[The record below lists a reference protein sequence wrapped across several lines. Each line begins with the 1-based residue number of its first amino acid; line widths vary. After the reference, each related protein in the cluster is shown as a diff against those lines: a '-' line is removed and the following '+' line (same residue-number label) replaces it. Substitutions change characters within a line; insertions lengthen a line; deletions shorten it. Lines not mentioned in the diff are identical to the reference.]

1 MHGLFLPAGGQM
13 SIRAMVS
20 VFDFAPLEWD
30 TSTRLVAL
38 VLADHVNDSTGE
50 CHPSIGRV
58 AYRSGLST
66 RQVRR
71 IIARLEADNVIKR
84 ITRYENNRQT
94 SNTYVWTNLVDIPLG
109 GDTHDRG
116 RGDAHDTLRG
126 DTHVR
131 DGGDTDVIQ
140 NPNRNTPNKP

>member
-1 MHGLFLPAGGQM
+1 M

-30 TSTRLVAL
+30 ASTRLVAL
-38 VLADHVNDSTGE
+38 IIADHVNDSTGE

-71 IIARLEADNVIKR
+71 IIARLEADNVVKR
-84 ITRYENNRQT
+84 ITRFENNRQT
-94 SNTYVWTNLVDIPLG
+94 SNSYLWTNLVDLPDRA
-109 GDTHDRG
+109 DTHDRG
-116 RGDAHDTLRG
+116 RADTHVTLRG
-126 DTHVR
+126 VTGVR
-131 DGGDTDVIQ
+131 DGGDTHVRQ
-140 NPNRNTPNKP
+140 NPNRNTSKETA

>member
-1 MHGLFLPAGGQM
+1 M

-20 VFDFAPLEWD
+20 VFDFAPEHWD

-38 VLADHVNDSTGE
+38 ILADHVNDSTGE

-71 IIARLEADNVIKR
+71 IIAKLEADNVVERVK
-84 ITRYENNRQT
+84 RYENNRQT
-94 SNTYVWTNLVDIPLG
+94 SNTYLWKNLVDIAVR

-116 RGDAHDTLRG
+116 RGDTHVSLRG
-126 DTHVR
+126 DIGDR
-131 DGGDTDVIQ
+131 DGGDIYVIQ
-140 NPNRNTPNKP
+140 NHHRNTSKETA